1 MHAIKARNVV
11 KVYDDPAGRVKALD
25 GVSFEV
31 DKGEI
36 FGLLGPNGAGKSTL
50 INIVTGLISS
60 TSGDIRVFGKDV
72 AKDWHRIKE
81 MTGTCFGFARF
92 IYFMTG
98 RENLRFFGYLY
109 GMSDREIDER
119 VDELAQTLRLSE
131 IDSQAGTYS
140 SGMTQKLSLMKGLL
154 HSPKLLLVDE
164 LTVGLDVDAAMNIRN
179 VFRKVQREEGT
190 TVLLTTH
197 YMQEANDLCKRIALI
212 NKGRVYALDTPKKLK
227 RLARDYDVI
236 EISLGKPKKAEA
248 VVRRQTGVLDVF
260 VGRDK
265 LVVKVSSSEKSLQP
279 VVEGLLK
286 NGFVFTN
293 VKVRKP
299 MLEEVF
305 LSLTGESLGGDWHEF

>member
-11 KVYDDPAGRVKALD
+11 KVYDDPSGRVKALD

-50 INIVTGLISS
+50 INMITGLISS
-60 TSGDIRVFGKDV
+60 TSGNIKIFGKDV
-72 AKDWHRIKE
+72 ATDWYSVKE

-109 GMSDREIDER
+109 DMSDHEIDKR
-119 VDELAQTLRLSE
+119 IDELAQTLRLSE
-131 IDSQAGTYS
+131 IDSRAGTYS

-154 HSPKLLLVDE
+154 HNPKLLLVDE
-164 LTVGLDVDAAMNIRN
+164 LTVGLDVDAAMNVRN
-179 VFRKVQREEGT
+179 VFRQVQRDEGT

-197 YMQEANDLCKRIALI
+197 YMQEANDLCNRIALI
-212 NKGRVYALDTPKKLK
+212 SKGKLYALDTPKKLK

-236 EISLGKPKKAEA
+236 EITLKQAKKAEA
-248 VVRRQTGVLDVF
+248 IVRRQKGVLDVF
-260 VGRDK
+260 VGKDR
-265 LVVKVSSSEKSLQP
+265 LVAKVSSSEKSLQP
-279 VVEGLLK
+279 VIGGLLK
-286 NGFVFTN
+286 KGFMFTN
-293 VKVRKP
+293 LKVRKP

-305 LSLTGESLGGDWHEF
+305 LSLTGQSLGGEWHEF